1 LVLSSAFPRPKG
13 GRWLRPGW
21 DLKMRGNRG
30 RLQWQRAG
38 LRSLWFLTKRE
49 RAETVSERVRFG
61 RRKGR
66 TQGDGVRVAALV
78 FGFKGRGAGRLCL
91 GKWREDG
98 ALLLLQE
105 GERRLEKL
113 GDRNP
118 NWECGNGFWLS
129 VFGKGRGYVL

>member
-1 LVLSSAFPRPKG
+1 
-13 GRWLRPGW
+13 
-21 DLKMRGNRG
+21 MRGNRG

-105 GERRLEKL
+105 GERRRKAGGPKSKL
-113 GDRNP
+113 GMRQRFLAL
-118 NWECGNGFWLS
+118 CFWQREGLCS
-129 VFGKGRGYVL
+129 VGKWGRLVGWDLRKWGER